1 MKNKIKEKFNKL
13 LDVIVYKEQIK
24 YLQKKV
30 KELEEERKPLIDLK
44 NKYLS
49 DLRCKNLEIG
59 RLKKKVD
66 ELEETIVNLYGKL
79 ENKNIYKLDI
89 KDMNITYK
97 GAKENEKR

>member
-1 MKNKIKEKFNKL
+1 MIKLYKIKEKFNKS
-13 LDVIVYKEQIK
+13 LDLKAYKEQIN

-59 RLKKKVD
+59 RLKKKVE
-66 ELEETIVNLYGKL
+66 ELKETIFNLYEKL
-79 ENKNIYKLDI
+79 ENKNIGCNWRNK
-89 KDMNITYK
+89 
-97 GAKENEKR
+97 

>member
-1 MKNKIKEKFNKL
+1 MKRGKRYDTSDVMFSIITDAKKRCKHCGHTLLLGYSEKKICYVCGNYVYRNNKIEFR
-13 LDVIVYKEQIK
+13 EQIK

-59 RLKKKVD
+59 RLKKK
-66 ELEETIVNLYGKL
+66 LEE
-79 ENKNIYKLDI
+79 
-89 KDMNITYK
+89 
-97 GAKENEKR
+97 